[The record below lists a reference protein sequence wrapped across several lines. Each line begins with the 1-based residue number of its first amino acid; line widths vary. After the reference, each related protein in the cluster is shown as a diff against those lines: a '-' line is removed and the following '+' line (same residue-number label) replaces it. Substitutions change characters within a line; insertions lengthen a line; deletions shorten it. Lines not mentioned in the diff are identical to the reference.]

1 MKRREICILMGDFN
15 AKVGEGAEPSAGIGR
30 FGLGI
35 RNERGQRLAD
45 FSTAN
50 DFCILNTQFN
60 HHKRRRFTWTSP
72 DQSTRNQIDYM
83 MINNKWRGN
92 VLDARTKPSADCDT
106 DHKLVFSKVQ
116 LKAFSVKRSSR
127 PLPFNLDKLN
137 RQEIRDQYVTE
148 TNNRFAALL
157 EAHNVDMEPND
168 LWSNIA

>member
-45 FSTAN
+45 FSAAN
-50 DFCILNTQFN
+50 NLSILNTQFK

-83 MINNKWRGN
+83 LINKKWSNN
-92 VLDARTKPSADCDT
+92 VLDSRTKPSADGDT

-116 LKAFSVKRSSR
+116 LKAFNVKRSTQ
-127 PLPFNLDKLN
+127 PF
-137 RQEIRDQYVTE
+137 
-148 TNNRFAALL
+148 RF
-157 EAHNVDMEPND
+157 N
-168 LWSNIA
+168 